1 MTLTNNIY
9 IYKTLTTHKPQTG
22 SKHKT
27 QFLKFTHNVEL
38 LVSQS
43 AQLPEKQNKTKQN
56 KFNLIQ
62 TSKSRKTRN
71 KNTKISLIKEI
82 RQWFLITSSLSWQ
95 TSQFMMIADDFAKVE
110 PQILRSFFFQV
121 KRLGK

>member
-9 IYKTLTTHKPQTG
+9 VYKKKTLTPQKPQTR

-43 AQLPEKQNKTKQN
+43 AQLPEKQN

-121 KRLGK
+121 NRLGK

>member
-9 IYKTLTTHKPQTG
+9 IYIYIKKTLTTQKPQTG

-43 AQLPEKQNKTKQN
+43 AQLPEKQNKT
-56 KFNLIQ
+56 NLI
-62 TSKSRKTRN
+62 
-71 KNTKISLIKEI
+71 
-82 RQWFLITSSLSWQ
+82 
-95 TSQFMMIADDFAKVE
+95 
-110 PQILRSFFFQV
+110 
-121 KRLGK
+121 